1 MKGRL
6 EIVYRT
12 PKGAEVAL
20 TSEEMTAAKA
30 LLMAEDLQ
38 KSGRLKQAIFI
49 DRSEHEWT
57 TKQLKAYLEE
67 IKTEPHNITVYF
79 DGGFD
84 INTRKAGLGC
94 VIYYEQ
100 NGKKLR
106 IRKNALVAEMETNNE
121 AEYAAL
127 HLAIQEL
134 ELLGAHHLPVLFT
147 GDSQV
152 VINQLED
159 EWPVMEKEL
168 TSWLDKIERKL
179 KEMGIQ
185 PEYKLVSRKN
195 NQEADRLATQA
206 LNEVEVTSQSE
217 WK

>member
-12 PKGAEVAL
+12 PKGAEVAF

-57 TKQLKAYLEE
+57 TIQLKAYLEE

-134 ELLGAHHLPVLFT
+134 ELLGAHHLPVMFT

-168 TSWLDKIERKL
+168 TSWLDKIEGKL

-185 PEYKLVSRKN
+185 PEYKLISRKN

>member
-12 PKGAEVAL
+12 PKGAEVAF

-49 DRSEHEWT
+49 DRSDHEWT

-168 TSWLDKIERKL
+168 TSWLDKIEGKL

-206 LNEVEVTSQSE
+206 LNKVEVTSQSE

>member
-12 PKGAEVAL
+12 PKGAEVAF

>member
-12 PKGAEVAL
+12 PKGAEVAF

-179 KEMGIQ
+179 KEIGIQ